1 MKGIIK
7 SLKLQTT
14 WPLHVMLLPIIVL
27 LIIFS
32 YIPMVG
38 LSISFQDYIPTKG
51 FFGSDW
57 IGLDNYKFLF
67 SLNDFPQIIRNTL
80 VISIGKI
87 GIGILVSLIFA
98 ILLAETNIKLVRK
111 YVQTFVFLPYF
122 LSWVILGGLFIDVF
136 SIEGA
141 VNQILSWF
149 GMESIY
155 FLGNPFW
162 FVVVII
168 ATDVWK
174 VFGYNMIIY
183 YSSILNI
190 DPALYESATID
201 GAGRLKQ
208 IMHITIPG
216 ILPIIMV
223 MGMLALGNILNAG
236 FDQIFNMY
244 NPLVFKTG
252 DILDT
257 YIYRM
262 GIISGQ
268 YSFATAVGLFK
279 SVIGMILII
288 ICNWAANRFAG
299 YKIL

>member
-1 MKGIIK
+1 MKGMAK
-7 SLKLQTT
+7 KLKLQTT
-14 WPLHVMLLPIIVL
+14 WQLNVMLFPIIIL
-27 LIIFS
+27 LAIFS

-51 FFGSDW
+51 FFGSEW
-57 IGLDNYKFLF
+57 VGLDNYRFLF
-67 SLNDFPQIIRNTL
+67 SLKDFPQIIINTL
-80 VISIGKI
+80 VISLGKI
-87 GIGILVSLIFA
+87 ILGTVVSLLFA
-98 ILLAETNIKLVRK
+98 ILLAETSFKLIRK

-122 LSWVILGGLFIDVF
+122 LSWVILGGLFVDVF
-136 SIEGA
+136 SLDGA
-141 VNQILSWF
+141 INRIISWI
-149 GMESIY
+149 GMEKIY
-155 FLGNPFW
+155 FLGDPFW
-162 FVVVII
+162 FVIVVII
-168 ATDVWK
+168 TDVWK

-201 GAGRLKQ
+201 GAGR
-208 IMHITIPG
+208 IRRIIHITIPG

-223 MGMLALGNILNAG
+223 MAMLALGNILNAG

-244 NPLVFKTG
+244 NPLVYKTG

-262 GIISGQ
+262 GIMSGQ

-288 ICNWAANRFAG
+288 MCNWAAKRFAG
-299 YKIL
+299 YRIL